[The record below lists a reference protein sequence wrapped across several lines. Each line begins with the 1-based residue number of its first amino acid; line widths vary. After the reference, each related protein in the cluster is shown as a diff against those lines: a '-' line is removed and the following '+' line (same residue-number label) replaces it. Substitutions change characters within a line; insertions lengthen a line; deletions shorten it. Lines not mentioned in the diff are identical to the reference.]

1 MQMLLLKQYNMQLVY
16 RKEYNTMKHYVVVD
30 KNTREVIVCISD
42 NGKDNILRKD
52 VDLKVYDGTE
62 PVFTK
67 TDRGVL
73 LKDNAFTMK
82 L

>member
-1 MQMLLLKQYNMQLVY
+1 
-16 RKEYNTMKHYVVVD
+16 MKHYVVVD
-30 KNTREVIVCISD
+30 KNTREVIACISD

-52 VDLKVYDGTE
+52 VDLKAYNGTE

>member
-1 MQMLLLKQYNMQLVY
+1 M
-16 RKEYNTMKHYVVVD
+16 RHYVVVD
-30 KNTREVIVCISD
+30 KDTREVIACVSD
-42 NGKDNILRKD
+42 FDKDNILRKD

-67 TDRGVL
+67 TDNGLL

>member
-1 MQMLLLKQYNMQLVY
+1 
-16 RKEYNTMKHYVVVD
+16 MKHYVVVD
-30 KNTREVIVCISD
+30 KNTREVIACI
-42 NGKDNILRKD
+42 DNILRKD
-52 VDLKVYDGTE
+52 VDLKAYNGTE

>member
-1 MQMLLLKQYNMQLVY
+1 MRY
-16 RKEYNTMKHYVVVD
+16 YVVVAKD
-30 KNTREVIVCISD
+30 TREVIACISD
-42 NGKDNILRKD
+42 SGKDNILRKD
-52 VDLKVYDGTE
+52 VDLKAYDGTE

-67 TDRGVL
+67 TDNGLL